1 MDETGD
7 HHVKQ
12 NKPSSERQI
21 LHIFSH
27 MQNLDLKRSIYI
39 YIYIYIWD
47 YLGETAGGGKGK
59 REVRGREYDQ
69 SALYAHMEK
78 S

>member
-27 MQNLDLKRSIYI
+27 MQNLDLKRTYI
-39 YIYIYIWD
+39 YGTIW
-47 YLGETAGGGKGK
+47 GKQQEVERGK
-59 REVRGREYDQ
+59 ER
-69 SALYAHMEK
+69 
-78 S
+78 

>member
-39 YIYIYIWD
+39 YIYIYGTIW
-47 YLGETAGGGKGK
+47 GKQQEVERGK
-59 REVRGREYDQ
+59 ER
-69 SALYAHMEK
+69 
-78 S
+78 